1 MKKISIQH
9 IQKNALM
16 HPMSIDGFF
25 YNAKQ
30 YKELVGDYEISIVG
44 GSNGLYGD
52 FQTTFE
58 VAVIDSKSGE
68 FVTESFSKKAYGGV
82 LAHGS
87 IEDVNEVYHN
97 VYSKIS
103 DE

>member
-1 MKKISIQH
+1 MKKISIEH

-16 HPMSIDGFF
+16 HPMSVEGFF
-25 YNAKQ
+25 SGAQQ
-30 YKELVGDYEISIVG
+30 YKEVIGDYEISIVG
-44 GSNGLYGD
+44 GDERLYGD
-52 FQTTFE
+52 FVTTFE
-58 VAVIDSKSGE
+58 VAVIDSKTHE

-82 LAHGS
+82 LPHGS
-87 IEDVNEVYHN
+87 IEDVNEVYNN